1 MNLSIISGNIETYK
15 RKVDNIGTHY
25 MLVKIII
32 SIVFGIL
39 GLAIGFPVFKLAKH
53 QISVRDKQ
61 FPMLREDYPV
71 DLLEN
76 KKSFAVFEICFF
88 VTYFFSYF
96 VLGEN
101 VVSLIFSLV
110 LSTCCIDLSAVDLAI
125 RRIPNQML
133 LIILIVGL
141 ANDIINPLIY
151 GGSIKQNLVMSLIG
165 IVVSFFIFY
174 IPKLVGLYMGNG
186 DVKLSAV
193 FGFALGFVGYIQAM
207 VVMAVISVLLLVV
220 LIITKKGNGKTKTP
234 MGPALSIG
242 AVFTVLLPLLSNV
255 IGDAPFS
262 VL

>member
-1 MNLSIISGNIETYK
+1 
-15 RKVDNIGTHY
+15 

-39 GLAIGFPVFKLAKH
+39 GLAIGFPVFKLAKD

-71 DLLEN
+71 DLLES

-133 LIILIVGL
+133 LIILIAGL
-141 ANDIINPLIY
+141 A
-151 GGSIKQNLVMSLIG
+151 NLVMSLIG
-165 IVVSFFIFY
+165 IAVSFLIFY

-207 VVMAVISVLLLVV
+207 VVMAVISVLLLIV

-242 AVFTVLLPLLSNV
+242 AVLTVLLPLLSNV

>member
-1 MNLSIISGNIETYK
+1 
-15 RKVDNIGTHY
+15 

-71 DLLEN
+71 DLLES

-133 LIILIVGL
+133 LIILIAGL
-141 ANDIINPLIY
+141 ANDIIIL
-151 GGSIKQNLVMSLIG
+151 
-165 IVVSFFIFY
+165 
-174 IPKLVGLYMGNG
+174 
-186 DVKLSAV
+186 
-193 FGFALGFVGYIQAM
+193 
-207 VVMAVISVLLLVV
+207 
-220 LIITKKGNGKTKTP
+220 
-234 MGPALSIG
+234 
-242 AVFTVLLPLLSNV
+242 
-255 IGDAPFS
+255 
-262 VL
+262 

>member
-1 MNLSIISGNIETYK
+1 
-15 RKVDNIGTHY
+15 

-71 DLLEN
+71 DLLES

-125 RRIPNQML
+125 RRIPNPML
-133 LIILIVGL
+133 LIIFQYLRE
-141 ANDIINPLIY
+141 DDQ
-151 GGSIKQNLVMSLIG
+151 SSLIG
-165 IVVSFFIFY
+165 IAVSFLIFY

-207 VVMAVISVLLLVV
+207 VVMAVISVLLLIV

-242 AVFTVLLPLLSNV
+242 AVLTVLLPLLSNV

>member
-1 MNLSIISGNIETYK
+1 MA
-15 RKVDNIGTHY
+15 V
-25 MLVKIII
+25 
-32 SIVFGIL
+32 
-39 GLAIGFPVFKLAKH
+39 GFPVFKLAKH

-71 DLLEN
+71 DLLES

-133 LIILIVGL
+133 LIILIAGL

-165 IVVSFFIFY
+165 IAVSFLIFY

-207 VVMAVISVLLLVV
+207 VVMAVISVLLLLV

-242 AVFTVLLPLLSNV
+242 AVLTVLLPLLSNV

>member
-1 MNLSIISGNIETYK
+1 
-15 RKVDNIGTHY
+15 

-71 DLLEN
+71 DLLES

-133 LIILIVGL
+133 LIILIAGL

-151 GGSIKQNLVMSLIG
+151 GGSIKQNLVM
-165 IVVSFFIFY
+165 VSFLIFY

-207 VVMAVISVLLLVV
+207 VVMAVISVLLLIV

-242 AVFTVLLPLLSNV
+242 AVLTVLLPLLSNV

>member
-1 MNLSIISGNIETYK
+1 
-15 RKVDNIGTHY
+15 

-71 DLLEN
+71 DLLES

-133 LIILIVGL
+133 LIILIAGL

-165 IVVSFFIFY
+165 IAVSFLIFY

-186 DVKLSAV
+186 DVKLRICTRFCGLHSGDGGYGCHFRFAPHSAYYHKKRQRQNKNSDGSRPFNRRSVNCFASAFKQCDRRRTV
-193 FGFALGFVGYIQAM
+193 FGIVNYS
-207 VVMAVISVLLLVV
+207 VI
-220 LIITKKGNGKTKTP
+220 
-234 MGPALSIG
+234 
-242 AVFTVLLPLLSNV
+242 TVRNRV
-255 IGDAPFS
+255 T
-262 VL
+262 